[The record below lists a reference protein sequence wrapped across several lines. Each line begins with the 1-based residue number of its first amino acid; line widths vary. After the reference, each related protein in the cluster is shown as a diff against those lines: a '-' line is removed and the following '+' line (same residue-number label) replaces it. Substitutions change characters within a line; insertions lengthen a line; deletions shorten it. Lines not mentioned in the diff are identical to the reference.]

1 MFKLVV
7 DVHDGF
13 VVVVV
18 VVVTSVAVF
27 PIIIPHQILL
37 MLILMLT
44 DSLKRVAF
52 DVAFFSCLP
61 KLCCMPWKSVRL
73 FMWTLGYFAEK
84 VLKYTLCI
92 KSINKEKINIT

>member
-1 MFKLVV
+1 MFKLVA
-7 DVHDGF
+7 DVHDGY
-13 VVVVV
+13 VVL

-61 KLCCMPWKSVRL
+61 KLWCMP
-73 FMWTLGYFAEK
+73 
-84 VLKYTLCI
+84 
-92 KSINKEKINIT
+92 